1 MQKLHKNVPS
11 PKALIAFEAAARHLS
26 FTAAADELNVTQV
39 AVTYQV
45 QKLEQDLGTPL
56 FVRSHRRLSL
66 TSAGDRLN
74 SAVRYGLG
82 HIAETVTFIRKQND
96 GKTLTVA
103 ANNAVSFYWLRDR
116 AIAFQIENPGVELRL
131 LAGERDDIEFLG
143 SGVDIA
149 IRHGSGDW
157 DGLVSNHL
165 FDEEVVPVCSP
176 DFLKRNGPFPDPASL
191 RAARLL
197 RLESLAP
204 HWITWETWF
213 AARSVE
219 VDSKALEMVTFN
231 SYPVL
236 LEVAIAGQGV
246 ALGGINVIDRVLEE
260 GKLIRIDDQPF
271 HTGYGYYLVR
281 RRDTAA
287 NDLLE
292 RFTQTLLASL

>member
-1 MQKLHKNVPS
+1 MQKLHKRVPS

-26 FTAAADELNVTQV
+26 FTVAAEELNVTQV

-66 TSAGDRLN
+66 TSAGERLK

-82 HIAETVTFIRKQND
+82 HIAETSAFIRKQND
-96 GKTLTVA
+96 GNTLTVA

-116 AIAFQIENPGVELRL
+116 AIAFQIDNPGVELRL
-131 LAGERDDIEFLG
+131 LAGERDDIDDAG

-157 DGLVSNHL
+157 EGLVSNHL

-176 DFLKRNGPFPDPASL
+176 EYLRQNGPFPGAASM

-213 AARSVE
+213 AARSVD

-236 LEVAIAGQGV
+236 LEVAIAGQGI
-246 ALGGINVIDRVLEE
+246 ALGGIKLIGSVLDE
-260 GKLIRIDDQPF
+260 GKLLRIDDQPF
-271 HTGYGYYLVR
+271 RTGYGYYLVR
-281 RRDTAA
+281 RKDTAA
-287 NDLLE
+287 SELLE
-292 RFTQTLLASL
+292 RFTQTLLTSL